1 MFINVVMKVKS
12 EKGGVPNVIF
22 TSENVLLVFFSLE
35 KSFVS
40 NDDEIY
46 VGQGLVLD

>member
-1 MFINVVMKVKS
+1 MLYLHPRTFYS
-12 EKGGVPNVIF
+12 G
-22 TSENVLLVFFSLE
+22 FFSLE

>member
-1 MFINVVMKVKS
+1 MFINVVIKVKS
-12 EKGGVPNVIF
+12 EKGGVPN
-22 TSENVLLVFFSLE
+22 VFFSLE

-46 VGQGLVLD
+46 VGRGLVLD